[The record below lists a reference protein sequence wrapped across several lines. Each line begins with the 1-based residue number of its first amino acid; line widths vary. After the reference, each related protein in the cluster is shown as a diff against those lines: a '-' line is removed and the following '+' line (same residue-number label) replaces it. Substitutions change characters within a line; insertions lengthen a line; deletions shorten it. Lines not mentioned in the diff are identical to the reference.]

1 MGGILENRLFFLYDK
16 KSFAEHNGER
26 SEVKNGNTDNYVTKE
41 KLSDDKQK
49 KDKRA
54 EKEYDDNGE
63 ADESGFHSVVEEY
76 MIPLSDSEEL
86 DKDYVKNMSDHDLRI
101 AINEMYARYGYHFKN
116 KDLQDYFN
124 STSWYSDKGITDQSE
139 IKDVMSELE
148 LYNLEILTDERNRR
162 Q

>member
-1 MGGILENRLFFLYDK
+1 M
-16 KSFAEHNGER
+16 
-26 SEVKNGNTDNYVTKE
+26 
-41 KLSDDKQK
+41 SDDKQK

-76 MIPLSDSEEL
+76 MIPLSDSGEL

-116 KDLQDYFN
+116 SASIPSAVRNFLVSAILFFLLFFG
-124 STSWYSDKGITDQSE
+124 YSPVPRAG
-139 IKDVMSELE
+139 
-148 LYNLEILTDERNRR
+148 
-162 Q
+162 